1 MKKNLIIIGAGGLGR
16 IVYDTFSR
24 HWVITDNYNL
34 VGFLD
39 TRANLELPSNI
50 PVSILGSPLQYQIS
64 QNQIFMPAVGSP
76 SLKESLVA
84 PIASQGAEF
93 TSFYD
98 QEFVGTRTSI
108 GRGAF
113 FAAGSMISVDCQIGE
128 YVFIDTYTIVGHD
141 VRIGDYCMLGAKC
154 FLAGGVKLGKGVT
167 VHPQAT
173 IAKGISIGDNA
184 IIGIGSVVVKD
195 VPADATVFGN
205 PARII
210 CKNSSENTPES
221 FQNNI

>member
-1 MKKNLIIIGAGGLGR
+1 VKKNLIIIGAGGLGR

-24 HWVITDNYNL
+24 HWVIMDKYNL

-39 TRANLELPSNI
+39 TRADLELPSDI
-50 PVSILGSPLQYQIS
+50 SVAILGNPLQYQVGEH
-64 QNQIFMPAVGSP
+64 QIFMPAVGNP
-76 SLKESLVA
+76 ELRESLVT

-93 TSFYD
+93 ASFYD

-108 GRGAF
+108 GHGAF
-113 FAAGSMISVDCQIGE
+113 FAAGTMVSVDCQIGE

-154 FLAGGVKLGKGVT
+154 FLAGGVRLGKGVT

-173 IAKGISIGDNA
+173 IAKDVQVGDGATIGVGA
-184 IIGIGSVVVKD
+184 VVVKD
-195 VPADATVFGN
+195 VPAGTTVFGN
-205 PARII
+205 PARVIY
-210 CKNSSENTPES
+210 S
-221 FQNNI
+221 QQDM